1 MPKKNKINKKDG
13 FRVLLTDTLPYET
26 PITFS
31 VDYIY
36 TKLTSK
42 TSNPIQKKLVDAV
55 ILNDRKAT
63 VPYRYQ
69 IRKTEDSL
77 RRLALIHP
85 SSQWLMTEFYGRYSS
100 LMLHYTSQSEITIR
114 SPTKIAGS
122 FYTKK
127 SWEDIYK
134 YKDGSVSIN
143 DLGEFTKHSPSYF
156 TYRGFDRLWK
166 FYNSEEYI
174 ELERKFS
181 HLATMDVSKCFDSI
195 YTHCMS
201 WATKDK
207 QFSKDNLRCKTFGDD
222 FDNVIRHGNH
232 DETNG
237 IPIGPESSR
246 VFAEIILQQV
256 DRNTV
261 RRLLPRYVF
270 NKQYSIRRYVDDIFI
285 YAESEATANIVKIAY
300 TECLLMFNLHVNPLK
315 SQLQTRPFATKK
327 STLVSLSLE
336 VTETLSAKIFSES
349 GSSLGVAV
357 VYEPELLL
365 KKYIASIKTICQQ
378 VESNYYDIS
387 SLLIAIFVER
397 IKKVCEGSC
406 DQDIEDIE
414 RLKCL
419 KLVLD
424 VCFFLYGVAP
434 TVNAS
439 YKLSTAII
447 LLIRYF
453 RTNRYTTSEQMCNYI
468 FHSVQRLL
476 LENNRARSTLVSDF
490 IDLEIINIV
499 LASQELGPS
508 FLLSS
513 KIVKSTFLGDSEK
526 NYFSLSACLFYI
538 GPLPRYAEV
547 LDEVV
552 ESIEEKLGDCKSV
565 KSSSE
570 IAHIFLDAI
579 SCPHIPTAR
588 RAKWVRACL
597 SANGDSV
604 SVADATV
611 FVAEMGDEWTAPWIK
626 VDLLNSLEKRELK
639 RAY

>member
-1 MPKKNKINKKDG
+1 MSKKNKINKKDSY
-13 FRVLLTDTLPYET
+13 RVLLTDTLPYET

-31 VDYIY
+31 TDYIY
-36 TKLTSK
+36 TKLTVES
-42 TSNPIQKKLVDAV
+42 TNPIQKKLVDAV
-55 ILNDRKAT
+55 VLDDRRAT

-69 IRKTEDSL
+69 IRKTEESL

-85 SSQWLMTEFYGRYSS
+85 SSQWLMTKFYRRYSS

-127 SWEDIYK
+127 SWENIYK
-134 YKDGSVSIN
+134 YKDGSISIN
-143 DLGEFTKHSPSYF
+143 NLGEYAKHSPSYF

-166 FYNSEEYI
+166 FYNSGDYI

-181 HLATMDVSKCFDSI
+181 HLALMDVSKCFDSI
-195 YTHCMS
+195 YTHCLS

-207 QFSKDNLRCKTFGDD
+207 QFSKDNLRCKTFGDE
-222 FDNVIRHGNH
+222 FDEVIRHGNH

-246 VFAEIILQQV
+246 IFAEVILQRV
-256 DRNTV
+256 DRDAI
-261 RRLLPRYVF
+261 RRLLPKYIF
-270 NKQYSIRRYVDDIFI
+270 NKHYSIRRYVDDILI
-285 YAESEATANIVKIAY
+285 YAESETTANVVKVVY
-300 TECLLMFNLHVNPLK
+300 TECLLAFNLHVNPLK
-315 SQLQTRPFATKK
+315 SNLQTRPFATKK
-327 STLVSLSLE
+327 STLVSLALAE
-336 VTETLSAKIFSES
+336 TEALSAKIFSGS
-349 GSSLGVAV
+349 GNALGVTV
-357 VYEPELLL
+357 VYEPEILL
-365 KKYIASIKTICQQ
+365 KNYIAAIKTICEQ
-378 VESNYYDIS
+378 VGSNYYDIS
-387 SLLIAIFVER
+387 SLLIAVFVER

-406 DQDIEDIE
+406 DRNVNDFE

-424 VCFFLYGVAP
+424 ICFFLYGVAP

-453 RTNRYTTSEQMCNYI
+453 RANQYSTSEQMCNYI

-490 IDLEIINIV
+490 VDLEIINIV
-499 LASQELGPS
+499 LASHELGPS
-508 FLLSS
+508 FRLSS
-513 KIVKSTFLGDSEK
+513 KIVKATFFGDFEK
-526 NYFSLSACLFYI
+526 DYFSLSACLFYI
-538 GPLPRYAEV
+538 GQLPRYAD
-547 LDEVV
+547 LLGEVV
-552 ESIEEKLGDCKSV
+552 EAIEDKLEDCKSV
-565 KSSSE
+565 KASSE

-579 SCPHIPTAR
+579 SCPYIPTAK

-597 SANGDSV
+597 LAHGDSITF
-604 SVADATV
+604 AEATI